1 MTSRDLSN
9 TFALNPTGPPMPDGS
24 AADTGASENA
34 LVYETRSASWLG
46 ARAKNSPS
54 TLRLRCPPHATHT
67 FEIPAPPSACSS
79 RTDVLRENR
88 LHRGLPGK
96 RRAKPRNGTRRAQ
109 GSATSLTIPASSYGN
124 ALGSDS
130 ARDPGSVSISERFSL
145 FRDRRK
151 PRCSPRSQRGRTR
164 HGRGYISRE
173 PPFGRVRVSVGWWHR
188 VIPTRPAAE

>member
-1 MTSRDLSN
+1 MRWSTRRALPRGWAHGQRTPPRPCAFDARHTPHTPPKSRRPRLLVHHEQ
-9 TFALNPTGPPMPDGS
+9 TFYERTVCTG
-24 AADTGASENA
+24 
-34 LVYETRSASWLG
+34 R
-46 ARAKNSPS
+46 
-54 TLRLRCPPHATHT
+54 
-67 FEIPAPPSACSS
+67 
-79 RTDVLRENR
+79 
-88 LHRGLPGK
+88 LPGK
-96 RRAKPRNGTRRAQ
+96 RRAKPRNGTRRGQ
-109 GSATSLTIPASSYGN
+109 GLATSLTIPASSYGN

-130 ARDPGSVSISERFSL
+130 ARDPGFVSISARFSL